1 MTYTPAVPLGG
12 YAGWTFLKRTYDT
25 QTRAF
30 QASPDLKRDEDY
42 FRAKIGSVKT
52 AEQLVSD
59 RRLMRVALGA
69 YGLDNDINNKFF
81 IRKVLEDGTLK
92 DGALAN
98 RLADKQYRAL
108 SAGFGFGDF
117 SVPRTQLSDFADKT
131 LAAYKTRRFEA
142 AVGTQNNDMRLAL
155 NVERELPAIAKK
167 SGSDATRWFTVM
179 GNGPLRQVF
188 ETALNVPTSIGSLD
202 LDRQLDIF
210 QTKAE
215 AVFGDADVAQF
226 TDPEKMDALVRRF
239 LLQSEVAAT
248 RTATSASAGA
258 LAMMQQI
265 SSFARSL
272 RSTG

>member
-25 QTRAF
+25 QTKAF

-131 LAAYKTRRFEA
+131 LAAFKTRQFEA
-142 AVGTQNNDMRLAL
+142 AVGIQNNDLRLAL

-167 SGSDATRWFTVM
+167 TGSEATKWFTVM
-179 GNGPLRQVF
+179 GNSPLRQVF
-188 ETALNVPTSIGSLD
+188 ATAMNIPASAGSLD
-202 LDRQLDIF
+202 LDRQFEIF
-210 QTKAE
+210 QTRAE
-215 AVFGDADVAQF
+215 AVFGDGDVAQF
-226 TDPEKMDALVRRF
+226 TDPAKIDGLVRRF

-248 RTATSASAGA
+248 RTTTSASAGA
-258 LAMMQQI
+258 LALIQQV
-265 SSFARSL
+265 SNFARSL

>member
-131 LAAYKTRRFEA
+131 LAAYKTRQFET

-167 SGSDATRWFTVM
+167 SGSDATKWFTVM

-226 TDPEKMDALVRRF
+226 ADPEKMDGLVRRF

-258 LAMMQQI
+258 LALMQQI